1 MYDLA
6 YPKNSIELL
15 WDELESNIKKTT
27 TEQDMAKSRLS
38 ICYIEYVKRLLLL
51 KVAT

>member
-27 TEQDMAKSRLS
+27 TEQDMAKSIYNAFEVT
-38 ICYIEYVKRLLLL
+38 ICK
-51 KVAT
+51 T